1 LAENNIPVNFVPEQF
16 TGEQLVLGLGDVA
29 GKRILLPRA
38 RIGRPE
44 IVEMLRQRGALVAE
58 FALYNTVTA
67 VPTPAAL
74 AELEK
79 GVDVLTFTSPSSVRN
94 FLKIVET
101 RPQGFLKPLGSL
113 VAVIGPATAAEAEK
127 IGLTVDVM
135 PDEYT
140 IEGLVTAVVRSVAT
154 PR

>member
-1 LAENNIPVNFVPEQF
+1 
-16 TGEQLVLGLGDVA
+16 
-29 GKRILLPRA
+29 
-38 RIGRPE
+38 
-44 IVEMLRQRGALVAE
+44 
-58 FALYNTVTA
+58 
-67 VPTPAAL
+67 
-74 AELEK
+74 
-79 GVDVLTFTSPSSVRN
+79 
-94 FLKIVET
+94 
-101 RPQGFLKPLGSL
+101 L